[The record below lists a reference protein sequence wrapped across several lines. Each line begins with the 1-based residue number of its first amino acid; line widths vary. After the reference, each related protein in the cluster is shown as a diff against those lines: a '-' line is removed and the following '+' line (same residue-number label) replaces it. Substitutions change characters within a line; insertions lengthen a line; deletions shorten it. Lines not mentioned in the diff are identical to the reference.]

1 MTLAQ
6 QAAMSDEAIH
16 DFLADHQTA
25 VMSVRGGEG
34 PYAVPI
40 TYRFDP
46 ETETFYFRLVFP
58 RRSEKR
64 EFLPELPECW
74 LVSYIE
80 DDPIYQ
86 SVIAKG
92 QPEEIKE
99 DEITPE
105 HVTQLGE
112 TSRPLFEMWEPSRAN
127 VDIRLYEMEAE
138 ELSGRRIDTE
148 SHSE

>member
-6 QAAMSDEAIH
+6 QAAMSDEEIH
-16 DFLADHQTA
+16 EFLANHQTA
-25 VMSVRGGEG
+25 VMSVEGEVS

-46 ETETFYFRLVFP
+46 ETETFYFRLVLP

-64 EFLPELPECW
+64 QFLPEIPAVW
-74 LVSYIE
+74 LVSYLE
-80 DDPIYQ
+80 ADPIYQ

-99 DEITPE
+99 DDITPE
-105 HVTQLGE
+105 VVAQLGE
-112 TSRPLFEMWEPSRAN
+112 TSRPLFEMWSPSRAN
-127 VDIRLYEMEAE
+127 VDIRLYEMEPT
-138 ELSGRRIDTE
+138 ELSGRRIDLET
-148 SHSE
+148 HS